1 MYNLY
6 RMTIRR
12 SPRTAFR
19 SLVVMSM
26 LLVGFSV
33 LAAAG
38 AAAAERGRV
47 RVVNGTVVSDRNTI
61 LRGATNTLLDKYVTN
76 WSFWRYLNVTLGLN
90 AVRFGVKTITI
101 GRTVEQQLP
110 GLDNA
115 VNAAAANN
123 LYLMINNSIDPGGYN
138 LEELKRFWRV
148 VAPRYRDRTHVFYE
162 MTNEPTKGAPQ
173 WGDARQYTDG
183 VRADIK
189 AIYDI
194 MRGGAPNTHIVLFSG
209 ANLFPDCNTYAAMV
223 SKLPG
228 IDWTRTSIGFH
239 HYVGTQKFGETGL
252 RCLRQKYPLIMT
264 ETNYWVGS
272 QPAVLRDALSLYEKL
287 GMSWFSLDGKG
298 RNAQRLET
306 EIIPALNA
314 AGYDWPAEN

>member
-6 RMTIRR
+6 WVTVWRNHA
-12 SPRTAFR
+12 TAIL
-19 SLVVMSM
+19 SLVVVGV
-26 LLVGFSV
+26 LLVGFSI
-33 LAAAG
+33 LAAAN

-47 RVVNGTVVSDRNTI
+47 RIQNGTVVSDRNTI
-61 LRGATNTLLDKYVTN
+61 LRGATNTLLASYTKD

-101 GRTVEQQLP
+101 DRTVEQQLP

-138 LEELKRFWRV
+138 IAELKKFWSV
-148 VAPRYRDRTHVFYE
+148 VAPRYRNRTHVFYE

-173 WGDARQYTDG
+173 WGDARQYTDS

-189 AIYDI
+189 TVYDI
-194 MRGGAPNTHIVLFSG
+194 MRSAAPDTHIVLFSG
-209 ANLFPDCNTYAAMV
+209 ASLFPDCNTYAAMV
-223 SKLPG
+223 DKLPG
-228 IDWTRTSIGFH
+228 IDWTHTSIGFH
-239 HYVGTQKFGETGL
+239 HYAGTQKFGEAGL
-252 RCLRQKYPLIMT
+252 TCLRQKYPLIMT
-264 ETNYWVGS
+264 ETNYWVGT
-272 QPAVLRDALSLYEKL
+272 QPAVLRDALSLYEKI

-298 RNAQRLET
+298 RNAQRLEN
-306 EIIPALNA
+306 EILPALHA
-314 AGYDWPAEN
+314 AGYNWPMEN